1 MSKLKR
7 IFGRS
12 SDDEQE
18 EETPAEMEEGKAQ
31 MDMTIVTSADQGQQ
45 GEAFGVQFQF
55 DNGEV
60 KSFVKLPVMIGRDE
74 TNELRLENDSV
85 SSKHAQVYFDE
96 RIGGI
101 CIEDLHSL
109 NGVFVNDLPTSKNLL
124 RDGDKVRFGN
134 AALTFR
140 DTGYIHSED

>member
-7 IFGRS
+7 IFGRNS
-12 SDDEQE
+12 EEEQE
-18 EETPAEMEEGKAQ
+18 EETPAEMEEVEAQ
-31 MDMTIVTSADQGQQ
+31 MDMTTVTSADQGQP
-45 GEAFGVQFQF
+45 GGVYGIQFQF

-74 TNELRLENDSV
+74 TNELHLVDDSV
-85 SSKHAQVYFDE
+85 SSKHARVYFDE

-101 CIEDLHSL
+101 CIEDQHSL